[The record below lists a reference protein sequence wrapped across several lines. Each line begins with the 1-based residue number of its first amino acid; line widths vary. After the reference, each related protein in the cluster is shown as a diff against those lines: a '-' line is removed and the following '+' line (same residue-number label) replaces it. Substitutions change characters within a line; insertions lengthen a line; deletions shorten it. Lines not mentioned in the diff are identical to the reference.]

1 MWDHLTPHYRLALFL
16 CPGVVMVVL
25 VVPMVVP
32 VLVLS
37 CVILVP
43 GSCPTPPPQP
53 PYQPLA
59 GLIVHTCNGAL

>member
-1 MWDHLTPHYRLALFL
+1 
-16 CPGVVMVVL
+16 MVVL
-25 VVPMVVP
+25 VVPMVVL

-59 GLIVHTCNGAL
+59 GLIVHTCNGALQELRLHASCYSSTALNP